1 MTWQADLR
9 RPVKF
14 GCPWHGLVSGGVLTL
29 PNSATKTWVNP
40 TFHSNTDVVRL
51 ATPPSVSNDAADTAA
66 GREWRNYALVTGLNR
81 IFYGKSL
88 GPYRWVYVPSA
99 GNALLMRIA
108 LQSCTANASGG
119 AISLTIG
126 VKHMAFDGTTD
137 TERTFTA
144 SLSNIGQG
152 QWGGSDLSITHNY
165 PTTEVLVHAQ
175 SETGA
180 KALLEIIK
188 DSMPIGFIEATITG
202 TDKDTLSVGLAVAQS
217 RDDVL
222 FRDATYSC
230 SAPGINGAISGE
242 YIQRFTLG
250 GYYSGDALAWMQ
262 FKMTCTHSYTASSTY
277 DVPASG
283 CATGD
288 CSVVYHLLDEMDYL
302 VGGVS
307 VAHAEWRRDYS
318 QSGSYSGDE
327 FGCYQTGSTSD
338 YSSYTGVDGVETVLV
353 NYSIAVGGC
362 PAGSSYTD
370 CDAFVNDPS
379 ADWVAADKSTLL
391 STFANLMSQ
400 NMGETNISSYA
411 YLHPGPMIFGDTA
424 NGRPHPVV
432 GVPSNAC
439 TPLLHKH
446 GRMGMLAEHI
456 GGSGVYLRGAVTQ
469 GGFVTAT
476 ATLADWNAVKSLR
489 LAYQPVTNA
498 LSWNQT
504 STLQGY
510 V

>member
-1 MTWQADLR
+1 MTWQADLS
-9 RPVKF
+9 RPIKF

-29 PNSATKTWVNP
+29 PNSSTKAWVNP
-40 TFHSNTDVVRL
+40 TFHSNTDVVRQSS
-51 ATPPSVSNDAADTAA
+51 PPSVSNDAADTAA

-81 IFYGKSL
+81 VFYGKSL

-108 LQSCTANASGG
+108 LVSCTGNSSGG

-126 VKHMAFDGTTD
+126 VKRMAFDGTTD

-152 QWGGSDLSITHNY
+152 QWAVSDLSITHSF
-165 PTTEVLVHAQ
+165 PATEVLVHAQ

-202 TDKDTLSVGLAVAQS
+202 TDKDTLSVGLAVALS
-217 RDDVL
+217 RDNTL
-222 FRDATYSC
+222 YRAATVSYS
-230 SAPGINGAISGE
+230 GTENYNGAYNCE
-242 YIQRFTLG
+242 YIQRFTMG
-250 GYYSGDALAWMQ
+250 GYYSGEALAWMQ
-262 FKMTCTHSYTASSTY
+262 FQMTCTAIYSASDS
-277 DVPASG
+277 
-283 CATGD
+283 CATSPPESCA
-288 CSVVYHLLDEMDYL
+288 CSVTYNLLDEMDYL
-302 VGGVS
+302 VGGAS
-307 VAHAEWRRDYS
+307 VAHAEWGWDYA
-318 QSGSYSGDE
+318 QSATYNALGEASG
-327 FGCYQTGSTSD
+327 T
-338 YSSYTGVDGVETVLV
+338 TVQ
-353 NYSIAVGGC
+353 YA
-362 PAGSSYTD
+362 SYTD
-370 CDAFVNDPS
+370 LDGTEHVTLNSSTPGSCSGSGGAYDYATLIGAASS
-379 ADWVAADKSTLL
+379 AWVAEDKSNILP
-391 STFANLMSQ
+391 TFSALMSQ
-400 NMGETNISSYA
+400 NLGDAHISSYA
-411 YLHPGPMIFGDTA
+411 YLHPGAAIKASAYTW
-424 NGRPHPVV
+424 GRPSQTS
-432 GVPSNAC
+432 GVPSTAC

-446 GRMGMLAEHI
+446 GRQGMLAEHI

-476 ATLADWNAVKSLR
+476 ATLADWNAVKTLR

-498 LSWNQT
+498 LRWNQT